1 MLLFYLYHLE
11 KYKKKQYKS
20 NKLKLIAPMWNDE
33 FEFPDGSYSESDIQV
48 YIEYII
54 KKLQNININFPYSCL
69 HQQN

>member
-1 MLLFYLYHLE
+1 
-11 KYKKKQYKS
+11 
-20 NKLKLIAPMWNDE
+20 MWNDE